1 MIRFKRSISD
11 TQASWCAWR
20 MLVHRAWARNGLCSA
35 APRCYSPR
43 RTPEGAAAAP
53 GMMEKKDEKKR
64 EDIRVI
70 DRRMFTSDGQRR
82 DPDLPFEE
90 VLPAPHGVGAAPGPE
105 APRAAAAPGSRQD
118 QVASAHFVSLVRNL
132 AATAAANLGEM
143 PNPFTGQVEVDLDG
157 ARQVIDLL
165 QALQMKTRGNLT
177 ADEARLLE
185 SLLYDLKIA
194 VVNLQKPKTSKKS

>member
-1 MIRFKRSISD
+1 MDKR
-11 TQASWCAWR
+11 
-20 MLVHRAWARNGLCSA
+20 
-35 APRCYSPR
+35 
-43 RTPEGAAAAP
+43 
-53 GMMEKKDEKKR
+53 DEKKR

-82 DPDLPFEE
+82 DPDLPVDEIA
-90 VLPAPHGVGAAPGPE
+90 PAAHAAGHAVGVE
-105 APRAAAAPGSRQD
+105 APRAPAGPASRQD
-118 QVASAHFVSLVRNL
+118 QGASAHFVSLVRNL

-143 PNPFTGQVEVDLDG
+143 PNPFSGQVEVDLDG

-165 QALQMKTRGNLT
+165 QALQLKTRGNLT

-194 VVNLQKPKTSKKS
+194 VVNLQKQKTSKTS

>member
-1 MIRFKRSISD
+1 MD
-11 TQASWCAWR
+11 
-20 MLVHRAWARNGLCSA
+20 
-35 APRCYSPR
+35 
-43 RTPEGAAAAP
+43 
-53 GMMEKKDEKKR
+53 KKDEKKR

-70 DRRMFTSDGQRR
+70 DRRTFTSDGQRR
-82 DPDLPFEE
+82 DPDLPAEE
-90 VLPAPHGVGAAPGPE
+90 ALPATHVTSPTVGAN
-105 APRAAAAPGSRQD
+105 APRPAAAPGSRQD
-118 QVASAHFVSLVRNL
+118 QTASAHFVSLVRNL

-165 QALQMKTRGNLT
+165 QALHVKTQGNLT

-185 SLLYDLKIA
+185 SLLYDLKLA

>member
-1 MIRFKRSISD
+1 SICQQTIHPIPFPDPLLHLKR
-11 TQASWCAWR
+11 
-20 MLVHRAWARNGLCSA
+20 
-35 APRCYSPR
+35 PRQPSTTLFPYTTLFRSYSPR

-90 VLPAPHGVGAAPGPE
+90 LLPAPHGVGAAPGTE

-185 SLLYDLKIA
+185 SLFYVWNIA
-194 VVNLQKPKTSKKS
+194 VVYHKIDTPSLTS

>member
-1 MIRFKRSISD
+1 
-11 TQASWCAWR
+11 
-20 MLVHRAWARNGLCSA
+20 
-35 APRCYSPR
+35 
-43 RTPEGAAAAP
+43 
-53 GMMEKKDEKKR
+53 MEKKDDRKR

-90 VLPAPHGVGAAPGPE
+90 VLPAPHAAGATAGTE
-105 APRAAAAPGSRQD
+105 APRAAAPGSRQD

-165 QALQMKTRGNLT
+165 QALQMKTQGNLT

-194 VVNLQKPKTSKKS
+194 VVNRQKPKTSKKS